1 MRYPDGDLGDTG
13 AAGYL
18 MIGDAPSLHGWP
30 RAIVQA
36 REPLRHAMRAF
47 GYSRIRP
54 ARSVPQNRSQ
64 AAVCLACAA
73 KSLTLARDLL
83 QTHFAPDR
91 TYASEWA
98 PVIAST
104 QITRAL
110 AAEVSWWAWQIA
122 PMAVNLANAGTSRSA
137 RFEDVRHRLRA
148 AARSLWDAAQTL
160 DTALLTDPATAA
172 DLMLLRAIPV
182 NSMPERAFPQG
193 AETIPQLCEGTISP
207 GLAARQKT
215 WPFGQADLCTAMS
228 SGRRPT
234 PDATTSGR
242 PKRSPNT
249 PANSAR

>member
-30 RAIVQA
+30 RAIVEA

-47 GYSRIRP
+47 GYSRFRQARP
-54 ARSVPQNRSQ
+54 VPQNRSQ

-83 QTHFAPDR
+83 HTHFAPDR

-104 QITRAL
+104 QITKAL

-137 RFEDVRHRLRA
+137 RFEDVRHRLRV
-148 AARSLWDAAQTL
+148 AARSLWMPPRRSTRPFSPTQPRRRISCCCARSRSTRCPHGLSRKELKRSPSCAKGRS
-160 DTALLTDPATAA
+160 APAWQ
-172 DLMLLRAIPV
+172 R
-182 NSMPERAFPQG
+182 
-193 AETIPQLCEGTISP
+193 
-207 GLAARQKT
+207 
-215 WPFGQADLCTAMS
+215 
-228 SGRRPT
+228 GRRP
-234 PDATTSGR
+234 GR
-242 PKRSPNT
+242 LDRPTCVQR
-249 PANSAR
+249 